1 VLIRLIRRA
10 TDAAAAQRSF
20 VTVSATPV
28 ILGLGGVTS
37 LGLAG
42 VTSLGLAGVT
52 SLGLAG
58 GGVTLYGLAGVTS
71 FRAEGGITFD

>member
-1 VLIRLIRRA
+1 MYAVILRAYAVLIRLIRRA

-20 VTVSATPV
+20 FTVSATPV

-42 VTSLGLAGVT
+42 GATSP
-52 SLGLAG
+52 
-58 GGVTLYGLAGVTS
+58 GLAGVTS
-71 FRAEGGITFD
+71 FRAEGGITFDSFN